1 MDEAMRRGSVRITD
15 KFYGSL
21 GTFMLGH
28 NLFKTFA
35 KYVIAFSI
43 SIEFWFIQTV
53 LSVVSVR

>member
-1 MDEAMRRGSVRITD
+1 MRRGSVRITD

-53 LSVVSVR
+53 LSVGSVR